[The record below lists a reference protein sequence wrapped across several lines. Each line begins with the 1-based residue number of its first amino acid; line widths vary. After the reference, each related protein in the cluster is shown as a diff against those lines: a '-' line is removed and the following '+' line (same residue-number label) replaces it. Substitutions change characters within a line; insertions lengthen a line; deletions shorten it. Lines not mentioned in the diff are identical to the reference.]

1 MNGDIVR
8 KATLVMFG
16 GTGDLALRKLL
27 PALFHNWKRKLMV
40 DCLIVAVGR
49 RCEDL
54 PDYLN
59 YINERVDEAKAHPE
73 EWREFSKQIGYH
85 RGEIKT
91 TEDFQSLR
99 EKLEELEKE
108 RGVGVGRLFYYAVA
122 PNYFA
127 PVTEQLAKVGL
138 LQRGDGR
145 ALSGWSRIVVEKP
158 FGHDKT
164 SAQQLDAVLRSH
176 LDESQIFRIDHYLG
190 KETVQNVMA
199 LRFANGF
206 FEPVWNYKYVASVQI
221 TVAESIGVE
230 DRADYYESAGALRDM
245 MQNHLMQLLAL
256 TAMEPPISLDAD
268 EIRDEKLK
276 VLKSIRM
283 PQSAEDVDRNTIRG
297 QYGPGKVQGKE
308 VVGYRQEDKVSPQSN
323 TPTYVAAR
331 IYVDNWRWA
340 NVPFCLR
347 HGKRMAKRGTEIAIQ
362 FTTPPLSLFRGTGI
376 LEHVNNTLVLRIQP
390 NEGITLHFGA
400 KTPGVGMKLA
410 NVSMDFTYEEEF
422 HQEIPE
428 AYERLLL
435 DAMLGDP
442 TLFMRSD
449 EVASMW
455 QWADAI
461 QSGWDRLPPPS
472 FPNYP
477 AGSWG
482 PPEAECLLPHA
493 GEIAPG
499 LCPIGWRRW

>member
-1 MNGDIVR
+1 MNAEVVK
-8 KATLVMFG
+8 KATFVMFG

-27 PALFHNWKRKLMV
+27 PALFHNWKHKLMR

-54 PDYLN
+54 PEYLKF
-59 YINERVDEAKAHPE
+59 ITERCEEAKKDAAA
-73 EWREFSKQIGYH
+73 WSEFCKQVAYH

-91 TEDFQSLR
+91 TDDFRALKTR
-99 EKLEELEKE
+99 IEELEAE
-108 RGVGVGRLFYYAVA
+108 HGGGSGRLFYYAVA
-122 PNYFA
+122 PTYFA
-127 PVTEQLAKVGL
+127 PVTEQLAEVGL

-145 ALSGWSRIVVEKP
+145 AATGWSRIVVEKP
-158 FGHDKT
+158 FGHDKA
-164 SAQQLDAVLRSH
+164 SAKKLDDVLRSH
-176 LDESQIFRIDHYLG
+176 LSESQIFRIDHYLG
-190 KETVQNVMA
+190 KETVQNLLA

-230 DRADYYESAGALRDM
+230 DRGEYYESAGALRDM
-245 MQNHLMQLLAL
+245 MQNHMLSLLTL
-256 TAMEPPISLDAD
+256 TAMEPPFSLEADA
-268 EIRDEKLK
+268 IRDEKLK

-283 PQSAEDVDRNTIRG
+283 PQSADDVAKNTFRG
-297 QYGPGKVQGKE
+297 QYGPGKVQGKDA
-308 VVGYRQEDKVSPQSN
+308 VGYREEAKVSPESA

-331 IYVDNWRWA
+331 VYVDSWRWA

-347 HGKRMAKRGTEIAIQ
+347 HGKRMPKRGTEIAIQ
-362 FTTPPLSLFRGTGI
+362 FSTPPLSLFRGTGI

-400 KTPGVGMKLA
+400 KTPGIGMKLA
-410 NVSMDFTYEEEF
+410 NVSMDFTYDEEF

-435 DAMLGDP
+435 DAMLGDQ

-449 EVASMW
+449 EVGAMW

-461 QSGWDRLPPPS
+461 QDGWNALPPPS

-482 PPEAECLLPHA
+482 PPEAEFLLPHE

>member
-1 MNGDIVR
+1 MNAEVVK
-8 KATLVMFG
+8 KATFVMFG

-27 PALFHNWKRKLMV
+27 PALFHNWKHKLMQ

-49 RCEDL
+49 RCKDMTE
-54 PDYLN
+54 YLQF
-59 YINERVDEAKAHPE
+59 INERCEEARE
-73 EWREFSKQIGYH
+73 ERDQWGQFAKQIAYH

-91 TEDFQSLR
+91 TEDFRALR
-99 EKLEELEKE
+99 AKIEELEHE
-108 RGVGVGRLFYYAVA
+108 RGVGVGRLFYYAVG
-122 PNYFA
+122 PDFFI
-127 PVTEQLAKVGL
+127 PVTEQLAEVGL
-138 LQRGDGR
+138 LKRGDGR
-145 ALSGWSRIVVEKP
+145 ALTGWSRIVVEKP
-158 FGHDKT
+158 FGRDKA
-164 SAQQLDAVLRSH
+164 SAQQLDSVLRKH

-190 KETVQNVMA
+190 KETVQNVLA

-230 DRADYYESAGALRDM
+230 DRAEYYESAGALRDM
-245 MQNHLMQLLAL
+245 MQNHMLSLLSL
-256 TAMEPPISLDAD
+256 TAMEPPFSLDAD
-268 EIRDEKLK
+268 AIRDEKLK
-276 VLKSIRM
+276 VLRSIRQ
-283 PQSAEDVDRNTIRG
+283 PHSPEDVDRNTVRG
-297 QYGPGKVQGKE
+297 QYGPGKIDGKE
-308 VVGYRQEDKVSPQSN
+308 VVGYRQEPKVNPNSI

-331 IYVDNWRWA
+331 VFVDNWRWA

-376 LEHVNNTLVLRIQP
+376 FEHVNNTLVLRIQP

-410 NVSMDFTYEEEF
+410 NVNMDFTYAEEF

-435 DAMLGDP
+435 DAMLGDQ

-449 EVASMW
+449 EVAAMW

-461 QSGWDRLPPPS
+461 QMGWDKLPPPT

-482 PPEAECLLPHA
+482 PPEAEFLLPHE